1 MRDLMVVKNLNSF
14 SNTDTHL
21 NRHQLVHTVPWHF
34 TKTLPKTPALT
45 ELRDVHHVLVGLLDF
60 VDFEYMRAIHLHEIL
75 IDVLLFEQILHL
87 LGTFFH

>member
-1 MRDLMVVKNLNSF
+1 
-14 SNTDTHL
+14 
-21 NRHQLVHTVPWHF
+21 
-34 TKTLPKTPALT
+34 
-45 ELRDVHHVLVGLLDF
+45 VLVGLLDF